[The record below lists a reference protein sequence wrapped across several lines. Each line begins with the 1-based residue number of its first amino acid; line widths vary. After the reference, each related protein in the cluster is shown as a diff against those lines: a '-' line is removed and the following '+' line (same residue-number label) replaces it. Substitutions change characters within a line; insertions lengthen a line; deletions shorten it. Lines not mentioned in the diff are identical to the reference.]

1 METFHTNLPSLATKC
16 VRNHVQYLL
25 HPIACQLMIVEHNRN
40 MFTVKVTSIVI
51 TLFFHNLTMENICE
65 SPAVASLK
73 WGIIK
78 SIKWFLVWCRLPAER
93 ERERD
98 KQEASMFT
106 ALRKY
111 KQRGCWSRRTSQ
123 VTACGRIFLALRAD
137 KHVQLRGCICK
148 KVDFFNLLPTHGW
161 NCRSSQSDTQKST
174 FLQIGP
180 LMHYFCRIYK
190 RAQMKRQI

>member
-51 TLFFHNLTMENICE
+51 TLL
-65 SPAVASLK
+65 S
-73 WGIIK
+73 
-78 SIKWFLVWCRLPAER
+78 
-93 ERERD
+93 
-98 KQEASMFT
+98 
-106 ALRKY
+106 KY

-161 NCRSSQSDTQKST
+161 NCRSSQSETQKST

-190 RAQMKRQI
+190 RAQMKRICQRQI